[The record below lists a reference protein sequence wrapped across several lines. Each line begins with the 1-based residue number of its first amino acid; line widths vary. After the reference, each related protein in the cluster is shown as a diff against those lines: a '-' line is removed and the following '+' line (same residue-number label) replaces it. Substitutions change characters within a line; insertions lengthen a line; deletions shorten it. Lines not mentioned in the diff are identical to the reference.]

1 MSEAA
6 VSLACREQF
15 ATPGQQRETASI
27 GMWLFLASEVMMFG
41 ALLTAYTVYRASHP
55 QAFQIG
61 SADMN
66 ILLGSI
72 NTAIL
77 LTSSLMLAFAEY
89 SAQADNRRLL
99 GLFLLLTMLIGLVF
113 LGIKFTEYYQHYQEH
128 KAPGVW
134 FNDSS
139 SYASSVQMFFVFY
152 YVMTGLHA
160 IHMII
165 GLGILS
171 VLLFRTFI
179 GTMSSEYHT
188 PINFGGLYWH
198 FVDIIW
204 IFLYAIFYLPG
215 LHK

>member
-1 MSEAA
+1 MSELAT
-6 VSLACREQF
+6 LACREQF
-15 ATPGQQRETASI
+15 ATPAQQRETASI
-27 GMWLFLASEVMMFG
+27 GMWVFLASEVMMFG
-41 ALLTAYTVYRASHP
+41 ALFMAYTVYRASHP
-55 QAFQIG
+55 QAFAAG

-77 LTSSLMLAFAEY
+77 LTSSLMVTFAEF
-89 SAQADNRRLL
+89 SAQTGNRRLL
-99 GLFLLLTMLIGLVF
+99 GLFLVLTMILGLVF
-113 LGIKFTEYYQHYQEH
+113 LGIKFTEYYQHFQEH
-128 KAPGVW
+128 KAPGFW

-139 SYASSVQMFFVFY
+139 PHAPCIQMFFVFY
-152 YVMTGLHA
+152 FIMTGLHSV
-160 IHMII
+160 HMII
-165 GLGILS
+165 GLGILA

-179 GTMSSEYHT
+179 GTMNAEYHT
-188 PINFGGLYWH
+188 PIMFGGLYWH

>member
-1 MSEAA
+1 LPESAT
-6 VSLACREQF
+6 LACREQF
-15 ATPGQQRETASI
+15 RTPGQQRETASI
-27 GMWLFLASEVMMFG
+27 GMWVFLANEVMMFG
-41 ALLTAYTVYRASHP
+41 GLFVAYTVYRASHP
-55 QAFQIG
+55 EAFAAG

-77 LTSSLMLAFAEY
+77 LTSSLTLAFAEH
-89 SAQADNRRLL
+89 SAQAGNQRLL
-99 GLFLLLTMLIGLVF
+99 GLFLILTMLIGLVF
-113 LGIKFTEYYQHYQEH
+113 LGFKFTEYYQHFQEH
-128 KAPGVW
+128 KAPGIW

-139 SYASSVQMFFVFY
+139 PYAASIQMFFVFY

-160 IHMII
+160 VHMII

-171 VLLFRTFI
+171 VLLFRAVLGTF
-179 GTMSSEYHT
+179 TAEYHT
-188 PINFGGLYWH
+188 PIMFGGLYWH

>member
-1 MSEAA
+1 LSELAT
-6 VSLACREQF
+6 LACREHF
-15 ATPGQQRETASI
+15 STPEQQLETSSV
-27 GMWLFLASEVMMFG
+27 GMWVFLASEVMMFG
-41 ALLTAYTVYRASHP
+41 ALFMAYTVYRMSHP
-55 QAFQIG
+55 RAFDEG

-66 ILLGSI
+66 ILLGSV

-89 SAQADNRRLL
+89 SSRAGSQRLL
-99 GLFLLLTMLIGLVF
+99 RLFLLLTMLLGLLF
-113 LGIKFTEYYQHYQEH
+113 LGFKFDEYYQHFQEH
-128 KAPGVW
+128 KAPGIW

-139 SYASSVQMFFVFY
+139 PYASSIQMFFVFY
-152 YVMTGLHA
+152 YIMTGLHA
-160 IHMII
+160 VHMII

-171 VLLFRTFI
+171 VVLIRSFLGTF
-179 GTMSSEYHT
+179 TTEYNT
-188 PINFGGLYWH
+188 PIRFAGLYWH

>member
-1 MSEAA
+1 
-6 VSLACREQF
+6 
-15 ATPGQQRETASI
+15 
-27 GMWLFLASEVMMFG
+27 MWVFLANEVMMFG
-41 ALLTAYTVYRASHP
+41 ALFVAYTVYRASHP
-55 QAFQIG
+55 QAFAAG

-77 LTSSLMLAFAEY
+77 LTSSLTLAFAEH
-89 SAQADNRRLL
+89 SAQAGNQRLL
-99 GLFLLLTMLIGLVF
+99 SLFLVLTMLIGLVF
-113 LGIKFTEYYQHYQEH
+113 LGFKFTEYYQHFQEH

-139 SYASSVQMFFVFY
+139 PYASGIQMFFVFY
-152 YVMTGLHA
+152 YLMTGLHA
-160 IHMII
+160 VHMII

-171 VLLFRTFI
+171 VLLFRTVL
-179 GTMSSEYHT
+179 GTFTAEYHT
-188 PINFGGLYWH
+188 PIMFGGLYWH

-215 LHK
+215 LNK

>member
-1 MSEAA
+1 MSESAT
-6 VSLACREQF
+6 LACREQY
-15 ATPGQQRETASI
+15 ATPRQQRETSSI
-27 GMWLFLASEVMMFG
+27 GMWVFLANEVMMFG
-41 ALLTAYTVYRASHP
+41 ALFVAYTVYRASHP
-55 QAFQIG
+55 QAFAAG

-77 LTSSLMLAFAEY
+77 LTSSLTLAFAEH
-89 SAQADNRRLL
+89 SAQAGNQRLL
-99 GLFLLLTMLIGLVF
+99 SLFLVLTMLIGLVF
-113 LGIKFTEYYQHYQEH
+113 LGFKFTEYYQHFQEH

-139 SYASSVQMFFVFY
+139 PYASGIQMFFVFY
-152 YVMTGLHA
+152 YLMTGLHA
-160 IHMII
+160 VHMII

-171 VLLFRTFI
+171 VLLFRTVL
-179 GTMSSEYHT
+179 GTFTAEYHT
-188 PINFGGLYWH
+188 PIMFGGLYWH

-215 LHK
+215 LNK